1 MDACASCELEKQSAG
16 YTRGRPPTYVT
27 RRVSGIRWI
36 AASSSTTR
44 RVSMPRDQPEEKLLT
59 KRQAR
64 PYDTVINRRP
74 ANAFPISQ
82 ESPNVNAPRRRLLI
96 VAASPLI
103 AFAVASHGDC
113 QATDRAKPAESW
125 RSLFNGKNLEGWTV
139 KIKGY
144 KLGDNFGQ
152 TFRVEGG
159 LLKVVYDR
167 YDQFNDRFGHIFYRD
182 KFSHYRL
189 RVEYRFVGEQVPGGP
204 RWAYR
209 NSGIMFHCQ
218 APSGMAIDQDFPV
231 SIEAQMLGGNGRD
244 SRTTGNVCTPGTHI
258 VMDGKLVTR
267 HCNGSHSKTYPGN
280 QWVTLELEVHGNG
293 TIRHI
298 MEGASV
304 IEYERPQLDE
314 KDRWAR
320 PLLVAEDDRMLRE
333 GTISLQSESHPI
345 EFRKVEILILDAP

>member
-1 MDACASCELEKQSAG
+1 MHLRLITQ
-16 YTRGRPPTYVT
+16 V
-27 RRVSGIRWI
+27 
-36 AASSSTTR
+36 
-44 RVSMPRDQPEEKLLT
+44 
-59 KRQAR
+59 
-64 PYDTVINRRP
+64 
-74 ANAFPISQ
+74 
-82 ESPNVNAPRRRLLI
+82 SPNVNVPQRMLLV
-96 VAASPLI
+96 VAAP
-103 AFAVASHGDC
+103 AFVIFTLAGHGRSL
-113 QATDRAKPAESW
+113 AADRAKPAESW
-125 RSLFNGKNLEGWTV
+125 RSLFNGKNLDGWTV

-144 KLGDNFGQ
+144 ELGHNFGE
-152 TFRVEGG
+152 TFRVEDG

-218 APSGMAIDQDFPV
+218 APRGMAIDQDFPV
-231 SIEAQMLGGNGRD
+231 SIEAQILGGNGRD
-244 SRTTGNVCTPGTHI
+244 PRTTGNVCTPGTHI
-258 VMDGKLVTR
+258 VMGGKLVTR
-267 HCNGSHSKTYPGN
+267 HCNPSHSKTYPGN

-314 KDRWAR
+314 RDRWAR
-320 PLLVAEDDRMLRE
+320 PLLASRGDHMLRE
-333 GTISLQSESHPI
+333 GYISLQSESHPI
-345 EFRKVEILILDAP
+345 EFRKVEIVVLNAP